1 MIDLPILLSDA
12 SVLLLS
18 PWKPLII
25 WAVVASWAWLV
36 ATKIQADATFYRF
49 NLEKWN
55 IAFIS
60 FAAIGIGVMIFGWI
74 FWVGWPIGLLI
85 LLAPVLFY
93 WKLRNEKVPEENR
106 FTISFSKS
114 PEAAERKANKRA
126 QMSVSLKYLDS
137 GNQTVIIP
145 SEKEA
150 GHEVFLVLDSILAPS
165 LEERAT
171 RLDLGLSA
179 GGCIATRTIDTV
191 RSKIDNFDTKTGVA
205 VFNQIRLMAGLDMD
219 ENRQKQIGMFK
230 VMSADNHY
238 EITIAS
244 SGTSKGQLLR
254 IDVDRSQQVKMPYDG
269 LGLLDKQREILDP
282 LTQIQNRRGMVLLS
296 APPGQGLTTTGYAVM
311 STHDSYTSN
320 VRTLEIEKQATL
332 EGAVQQVWD
341 QTNPEVDYART
352 LQSML
357 RRDPDV
363 VLVTDVDD
371 SATAQVAAESGPKGP
386 LLYMSFSASSTT
398 ETISKWVQHVGDLDL
413 ATAPL
418 KAIVHQRLVRRLCDN
433 CKIGF
438 VPADSGRL
446 RLPEGT
452 QLYKA
457 GGQVEDRNKIIDCPV
472 CKGNGYLGVTGIFEV
487 MPVSSEVKKCLAE
500 GDLKAAQTAARREKM
515 ILMQEAAMQKAVRGI
530 TSIEEIKRVLSGEK
544 KKPAPKPTSKPT
556 G

>member
-179 GGCIATRTIDTV
+179 A
-191 RSKIDNFDTKTGVA
+191 A
-205 VFNQIRLMAGLDMD
+205 
-219 ENRQKQIGMFK
+219 
-230 VMSADNHY
+230 
-238 EITIAS
+238 AS
-244 SGTSKGQLLR
+244 
-254 IDVDRSQQVKMPYDG
+254 
-269 LGLLDKQREILDP
+269 
-282 LTQIQNRRGMVLLS
+282 
-296 APPGQGLTTTGYAVM
+296 PPGRSIPSVP
-311 STHDSYTSN
+311 
-320 VRTLEIEKQATL
+320 R
-332 EGAVQQVWD
+332 
-341 QTNPEVDYART
+341 
-352 LQSML
+352 
-357 RRDPDV
+357 
-363 VLVTDVDD
+363 
-371 SATAQVAAESGPKGP
+371 
-386 LLYMSFSASSTT
+386 STT
-398 ETISKWVQHVGDLDL
+398 SI
-413 ATAPL
+413 P
-418 KAIVHQRLVRRLCDN
+418 R
-433 CKIGF
+433 
-438 VPADSGRL
+438 
-446 RLPEGT
+446 PEWPYST
-452 QLYKA
+452 RSA
-457 GGQVEDRNKIIDCPV
+457 
-472 CKGNGYLGVTGIFEV
+472 
-487 MPVSSEVKKCLAE
+487 
-500 GDLKAAQTAARREKM
+500 
-515 ILMQEAAMQKAVRGI
+515 
-530 TSIEEIKRVLSGEK
+530 
-544 KKPAPKPTSKPT
+544 
-556 G
+556 